1 MVRGE
6 GRIGKKKM
14 FCSSRFH
21 KYNLTI
27 YLYTTAC
34 ICHRFTN
41 VQPDRNKKR
50 QITLVKIK
58 LKKVTEVDY
67 RTTNSHH

>member
-6 GRIGKKKM
+6 GRIGKKNVLLIKVSQIQSHNLSVHNSM
-14 FCSSRFH
+14 HLPQVHKCSTR
-21 KYNLTI
+21 
-27 YLYTTAC
+27 
-34 ICHRFTN
+34 
-41 VQPDRNKKR
+41 QEQKKR
-50 QITLVKIK
+50 PITLVKIK